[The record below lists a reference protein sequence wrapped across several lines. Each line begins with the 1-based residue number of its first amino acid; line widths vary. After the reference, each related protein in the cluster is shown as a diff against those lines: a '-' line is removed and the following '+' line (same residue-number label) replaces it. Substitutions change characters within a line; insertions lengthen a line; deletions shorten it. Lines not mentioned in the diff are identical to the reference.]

1 MCSVDLFY
9 SKLFALLRAEK
20 LTADLGI
27 TPIVTLGKQL
37 LNMIGKLVYKV
48 GELHCKV
55 TIGYNPRR
63 TWGGRSSWPRSTT
76 PPRIWD
82 AQELF
87 SGGPRDIYSCK
98 SLGVL

>member
-27 TPIVTLGKQL
+27 TPIVTLEKQL

-48 GELHCKV
+48 GELYCKV
-55 TIGYNPRR
+55 TIGYTPRR

-76 PPRIWD
+76 PLAIGTPRNCSQG
-82 AQELF
+82 AQ
-87 SGGPRDIYSCK
+87 GIITVANP
-98 SLGVL
+98 